1 METPF
6 SLKSSVSFFS
16 LSVAPVN
23 YVSCSPTCELISW
36 CLQGTTAVHQQTYYI
51 RNPLFEHFPGLL
63 GVSET
68 RTSLRTL
75 RPLSYSSDGCSLWH
89 SPLQVWVAGH
99 FSSLFSESPSSLFT
113 SYLINTSYI
122 SWHQSIP
129 LSFFF
134 FFLAFINTGIHD
146 SIILV
151 VSCKTPALLPS
162 PLCYQSYHPNFP
174 AH

>member
-6 SLKSSVSFFS
+6 SLKSSVSLFF

-99 FSSLFSESPSSLFT
+99 FSSLFSESSSSLFT
-113 SYLINTSYI
+113 SYLINTI
-122 SWHQSIP
+122 FFSWHQSIP

-134 FFLAFINTGIHD
+134 FIYKHRNTWLNNSGCFLQDPCPAPFPTML
-146 SIILV
+146 SIL
-151 VSCKTPALLPS
+151 S
-162 PLCYQSYHPNFP
+162 P
-174 AH
+174 